1 MQFYSQENLN
11 FLLYEVFDI
20 DRLSNFEL
28 FKEHNRESYDLVL
41 DACKSLSEKKLRPI
55 LKEMDEQEPQFKD
68 GRIKVHPQMRDL
80 MKLFGEGGWINA
92 PLSYQE
98 GGQQLPYMIFNA
110 TMFIM
115 GAANYSATAFPFL
128 TAGASNLIRSFGS
141 DQQKD
146 DYLQNM
152 YNGIWQGTMALTEPE
167 AGSSLGDL
175 TTLAQATDEDYYMIK
190 GQKVFI
196 SCGDHDACDNIVHLM
211 LARIEGAPKGTKGI
225 SLFIVPRMRA
235 DENGGL
241 VFNDVKTGGIF
252 HKMGYKGAP
261 ITHLIMGEDSDC
273 RGYLVGEANQGLTYM
288 FQMMNEARIAVGF
301 NATSIASAAYYA
313 ALEYCRERKQGR
325 KIGNRSVDQS
335 LIIEHAD
342 VKRLLL
348 FQRSIVEGSLSLLME
363 CCYYAD
369 LCRVTSSEE
378 KEQYE
383 ALLDLLTPVAK
394 TYPSEMGCLST
405 SAAIQCLGGYGYT
418 NEYLPQHFYREAR
431 IHPIHEGTTAIHGMD
446 LLGRKIIKDQ
456 GKGLRLLLAQIQ
468 ITLNAAKKK
477 EQLKESVQ
485 KLEAYI
491 EQLSGLTMEL
501 GMLGMQGKLEEMMAD
516 ASLYLE
522 AFGILVIAWQ
532 WLKQAVHCVGK
543 QEDFYRGKYLTFQY
557 YFKYELPKIDAL
569 FSTLKAQSG
578 ITVQMKN
585 NYFQ

>member
-28 FKEHNRESYDLVL
+28 FEEHNRESYNLVL

-68 GRIKVHPQMRDL
+68 GRIKVHPQMREL

-92 PLSYQE
+92 PLSFEE

-128 TAGASNLIRSFGS
+128 TAGASNLIRSFGT

-146 DYLQNM
+146 YYLENM

-175 TTLAQATDEDYYMIK
+175 TTLAQATDQDYYLIK

-261 ITHLIMGEDSDC
+261 ITHLIMGEESDC
-273 RGYLVGEANQGLTYM
+273 RGYLVGEAHQGLSYM

-325 KIGNRSVDQS
+325 KIGNRSAEQS

-369 LCRVTSSEE
+369 LCRVTDSEE
-378 KEQYE
+378 KAQYE

-456 GKGLRLLLAQIQ
+456 GKGLRLLVAQIQ

-477 EQLKESVQ
+477 DALTDAAQ
-485 KLEAYI
+485 KLEAYM
-491 EQLSGLTMEL
+491 EQLSALTMEL
-501 GMLGMQGKLEEMMAD
+501 GILGMQGKVEEMMAD

-532 WLKQAVHCVGK
+532 WLKQAVHCVDR
-543 QEDFYRGKYLTFQY
+543 QEDFYIGKFLTFQY
-557 YFKYELPKIDAL
+557 YYQYELPKIDAL
-569 FSTLKAQSG
+569 LSTLKAQSG

-585 NYFQ
+585 NYYQ

>member
-28 FKEHNRESYDLVL
+28 FEEHNRESYDLVL

-68 GRIKVHPQMRDL
+68 GRIKVHPQMREL

-92 PLSYQE
+92 PLSFEE

-128 TAGASNLIRSFGS
+128 TAGASNLIRSFGT

-146 DYLQNM
+146 YYLENM

-175 TTLAQATDEDYYMIK
+175 TTLAQATDQDYYLIK

-261 ITHLIMGEDSDC
+261 ITHLIMGEESDC
-273 RGYLVGEANQGLTYM
+273 RGYLVGEAHQGLSYM

-325 KIGNRSVDQS
+325 KIGNRSADQS

-348 FQRSIVEGSLSLLME
+348 FQRSVVEGSLSLLME

-369 LCRVTSSEE
+369 LCRVTDSEE
-378 KEQYE
+378 KAQYE

-456 GKGLRLLLAQIQ
+456 GKGLRLLVAQIQ

-477 EQLKESVQ
+477 DALTEAAQ

-491 EQLSGLTMEL
+491 EQLSTLTMEL
-501 GMLGMQGKLEEMMAD
+501 GMLGMQGKVEEMMAD

-532 WLKQAVHCVGK
+532 WLKQAVHCVDR
-543 QEDFYRGKYLTFQY
+543 QEDFYIGKFLTFQY
-557 YFKYELPKIDAL
+557 YYQYELPKIDAL
-569 FSTLKAQSG
+569 LSTLKAQSG

-585 NYFQ
+585 NYYQ